1 MCKFFFN
8 FLQTVYSLIC
18 KQTPENLQF
27 EYFNLDFIIKLVK
40 IKNHLINLSF
50 LPSPKII
57 QA

>member
-40 IKNHLINLSF
+40 IKKVYFKSIF
-50 LPSPKII
+50 
-57 QA
+57 